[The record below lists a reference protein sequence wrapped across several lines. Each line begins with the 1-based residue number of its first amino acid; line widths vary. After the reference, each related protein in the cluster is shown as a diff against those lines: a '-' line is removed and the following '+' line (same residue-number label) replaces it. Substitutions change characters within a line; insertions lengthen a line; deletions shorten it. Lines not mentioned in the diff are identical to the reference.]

1 MNVLSGL
8 KPEKVFN
15 FFEEISAI
23 PRGSKKEE
31 QISKYLVDFGK
42 SRGLETIQDET
53 LNVII
58 KKNATPGYEGV
69 PPIILQ
75 GHMDMVWE
83 KNLDTEFDFENEGIK
98 LVIDGD
104 YIKAKGTTLGADNGI
119 AVAYALAV
127 LDSHDI
133 PHPKL
138 EVLITSD
145 EETGMSGVLA
155 LDGSLLEG
163 KYLLNLD
170 TEDEGEIYVSCSGG
184 NRTTVT
190 IPVTYT
196 DSILDSFFNISVRGL
211 FGGHSGDEIHLQRGN
226 SNKIMAR
233 ILKSI
238 SDRLTINIVEI
249 NGGSKTNAI
258 PREGDV
264 LISVAKKDLEILNE
278 ILIESTKDIIEELR
292 VSDPSVKIIMTEVS
306 GEKISKVMDV
316 NTTNKIINTLFLY
329 PNGVQRMSLD
339 IEGLVE
345 TSLNLG
351 VLTTEDAG
359 VVLQSAIRSSVDPA
373 KSLLTKEIETL
384 AMVMGAKFEQG
395 AAYPAWKF
403 NPNSKLQDM
412 ALQVH
417 EKSTGKKA
425 VIKAI
430 HAGLECG
437 LLSEKLPDCDMI
449 SIGPNMFDVHT
460 PEEKLSI
467 SSVEN
472 VWKYFLDILKYSK
485 NYL

>member
-31 QISKYLVDFGK
+31 QISAYLANFGR
-42 SRGLETIQDET
+42 SRGLETIQDEA

-58 KKNATPGYEGV
+58 KKDATPGYEDV
-69 PPIILQ
+69 PAIIIQ

-83 KNLDTEFDFENEGIK
+83 KNLDTEFDFEKEGLK
-98 LVIDGD
+98 LLIDGD
-104 YIKAKGTTLGADNGI
+104 FIKAKGTTLGADNGI
-119 AVAYALAV
+119 AVAFALAV
-127 LDSHDI
+127 LDSNDI

-145 EETGMSGVLA
+145 EETGMSGVMA
-155 LDGSLLEG
+155 LDGNLLEG
-163 KYLLNLD
+163 KYLFNVD
-170 TEDEGEIYVSCSGG
+170 TEEEGEIYVSCSGG
-184 NRTTVT
+184 NRTTLT

-196 DSILDSFFNISVRGL
+196 DAVLDSFYNISVRGL
-211 FGGHSGDEIHLQRGN
+211 FGGHSGMEIQLQRGN
-226 SNKIMAR
+226 SNKIMGR
-233 ILKSI
+233 ILKAI
-238 SDRLTINIVEI
+238 SDELTINLIEI

-264 LISVAKKDLEILNE
+264 LISVAKKDIETLNE
-278 ILIESTKDIIEELR
+278 ILADVTKDIAEELR
-292 VSDPSVKIIMTEVS
+292 VSDAGVKITMTE
-306 GEKISKVMDV
+306 GTKTSKVMDLD
-316 NTTNKIINTLFLY
+316 TTKRVINTLFLY

-359 VVLQSAIRSSVDPA
+359 VVLQSAIRSSVDAA
-373 KSLLTKEIETL
+373 KALLTKEVETL
-384 AMVMGAKFEQG
+384 AMISGAKFEQG
-395 AAYPAWKF
+395 ATYPAWKF
-403 NPNSKLQDM
+403 NPNSKLQGM
-412 ALQVH
+412 ALEVH

-425 VIKAI
+425 GIKAI

-437 LLSEKLPDCDMI
+437 LLSEKLPHCDMI
-449 SIGPNMFDVHT
+449 SFGPNMFDVHT

-472 VWKYFLDILKYSK
+472 VWNYFLDLLKSSK
-485 NYL
+485 DYL

>member
-8 KPEKVFN
+8 KPKKVFN

-31 QISKYLVDFGK
+31 QISEYLANFGR
-42 SRGLETIQDET
+42 SRGLETIQDEA

-58 KKNATPGYEGV
+58 KKDATPGYEDV
-69 PPIILQ
+69 PAIIIQ

-83 KNLDTEFDFENEGIK
+83 KNLDTEFNFEKEGLK
-98 LVIDGD
+98 LFIDGD
-104 YIKAKGTTLGADNGI
+104 FIKAKGTTLGADNGI
-119 AVAYALAV
+119 AVAFALAV
-127 LDSHDI
+127 LDSNDI

-145 EETGMSGVLA
+145 EETGMSGAMA
-155 LDGSLLEG
+155 LDGNLLKG
-163 KYLLNLD
+163 KYLFNVD
-170 TEDEGEIYVSCSGG
+170 TEEEGEIYVSCSGG
-184 NRTTVT
+184 NRTTLT

-196 DSILDSFFNISVRGL
+196 DTVLDSFYNISIRGL
-211 FGGHSGDEIHLQRGN
+211 FGGHSGIEIQLQRGN
-226 SNKIMAR
+226 SNKIMGR
-233 ILKSI
+233 ILKAI
-238 SDRLTINIVEI
+238 SDELTINLIEI

-264 LISVAKKDLEILNE
+264 SISVAKKDTEALNKILANV
-278 ILIESTKDIIEELR
+278 TKDIVEELR
-292 VSDPSVKIIMTEVS
+292 VSDAGVKITMTE
-306 GEKISKVMDV
+306 GTKTSKVMDLD
-316 NTTNKIINTLFLY
+316 TTKRVINTLFLY

-359 VVLQSAIRSSVDPA
+359 VVLQSAIRSSVNAA
-373 KSLLTKEIETL
+373 KALLTKKVETL
-384 AMVMGAKFEQG
+384 AMVTGAKFEQG
-395 AAYPAWKF
+395 ATYPAWKF
-403 NPNSKLQDM
+403 NPNSKLQKM
-412 ALQVH
+412 ALEVH

-425 VIKAI
+425 GIKAI

-437 LLSEKLPDCDMI
+437 LLGEKLPDCDMI
-449 SIGPNMFDVHT
+449 SFGPNMFDVHT

-472 VWKYFLDILKYSK
+472 VWKYLLDLLKSSK
-485 NYL
+485 NYLK

>member
-31 QISKYLVDFGK
+31 QISEYLVNFGK
-42 SRGLETIQDET
+42 SRGLETIQDEA

-58 KKNATPGYEGV
+58 KKDATPGYEEI
-69 PPIILQ
+69 PAIIIQ

-83 KNLDTEFDFENEGIK
+83 KNLDTEFDFEKEGLK
-98 LVIDGD
+98 LLIDGD
-104 YIKAKGTTLGADNGI
+104 FIKAQGTTLGADNGI
-119 AVAYALAV
+119 AVAFALAV
-127 LDSHDI
+127 LDSKDI

-138 EVLITSD
+138 EVLVTSD
-145 EETGMSGVLA
+145 EETGMSGAIA

-163 KYLLNLD
+163 KYLFNID
-170 TEDEGEIYVSCSGG
+170 TEEEGEIYVSCSGG
-184 NRTTVT
+184 NRTTLT

-196 DSILDSFFNISVRGL
+196 DTALDSFFNISVRGL
-211 FGGHSGDEIHLQRGN
+211 FGGHSGMEIQLQRGN

-233 ILKSI
+233 ILKAV
-238 SDRLTINIVEI
+238 SDKLTINLVEI

-258 PREGDV
+258 PREGDA
-264 LISVAKKDLEILNE
+264 LISVAKKDIETLNE
-278 ILIESTKDIIEELR
+278 ILADVAKAIVEELR
-292 VSDPSVKIIMTEVS
+292 VSDAGVKISITEVKGLES
-306 GEKISKVMDV
+306 SRVMDIE
-316 NTTNKIINTLFLY
+316 TTKRVINTLFLY

-351 VLTTEDAG
+351 VVTTEDEG
-359 VVLQSAIRSSVDPA
+359 VVLQSAIRSSVDAA
-373 KSLLTKEIETL
+373 KALLTKEVETL
-384 AMVMGAKFEQG
+384 AVVTGAKFEQG
-395 AAYPAWKF
+395 ATYPAWKF

-412 ALQVH
+412 ALEVH
-417 EKSTGKKA
+417 EKSTGRKA
-425 VIKAI
+425 GIKAI

-437 LLSEKLPDCDMI
+437 LLGEKLPDCDMI
-449 SIGPNMFDVHT
+449 SFGPNMFDVHT

-472 VWKYFLDILKYSK
+472 VWKYFLDLLKSSK
-485 NYL
+485 DYL